1 MRTLLCVIALSGF
14 VGAADLVSAAP
25 ADSCRLCRES
35 HGACIKNHSKDAC
48 KNELDICIKHCRR
61 P

>member
-1 MRTLLCVIALSGF
+1 MKALLCVIAMLGF
-14 VGAADLVSAAP
+14 TCAADTAFAAQ

-48 KNELDICIKHCRR
+48 KNELDICMKHCRR
-61 P
+61 